1 MTSHLLDRFRDYVNE
16 HVELGINEGDET
28 VPYIAPSKLK
38 NYWSEKRV
46 DAILNGYRPPIPHS
60 SDLIIKKHLQIFSIL
75 VYIDHPQ
82 EISWFC
88 SNIKDRNDN
97 HLPFDAVELPRNC
110 PWTEEFLRYQ
120 WRFHPLVFTPDS
132 IYKRTISPRMIL
144 PVTYDK
150 KLSERRGGCHG
161 AKLWKVQVHN
171 ACNSIT
177 PEVITP
183 FTFNNCLAA
192 NSQKNEPVVFKVFEG
207 TDADHLYTAETDVYS
222 KLQPNVSK
230 YITKHFACF
239 SFEGK
244 QKSIIVLE
252 YAAGGSLLDF
262 FKLPLQP
269 ASPDD
274 LYLLWGRLFKLLNAL
289 EVLHN
294 LYLPDGPSK
303 WYLVSVHQD
312 IQPSNILVFPQK
324 DKYSEFDVK
333 FKLTDF
339 GLAEMGRVLNSR
351 GTMATEDRGNMMYIS
366 PESYANFFGRDLVKT
381 DVPPTSYIWAL
392 GALFSDVLVW
402 SIHGEAGRYKY
413 RQARKKEIS
422 RHPQMIAVEYG
433 ACFHNGFQRL
443 PIVDKFLESV
453 LADRPS
459 NDEVSSAIGHM
470 ILNFMMTNEKDRLR
484 AVEIK
489 SLIKSIAEKA
499 HQPNSSSYEA
509 QVAKIHESRI
519 QQSLSATIT
528 SSSDDGTS
536 DTSSLCIWS
545 EPEYMAGAT
554 LLSSAPD
561 TQNLVSNQGGHGS
574 SPKIID
580 IYGYQI
586 RAPHGD
592 VQSED
597 QEEIQSLISL
607 DEDIQSNQSGIS
619 SLRAY
624 QVASKLLV
632 ERFLED
638 DHLLALYQEAVKRLD
653 MKRFINNHTTLLK
666 RYFLDLRAAVKS
678 RTEEISVDF
687 LRSQRERER
696 ISSVIY
702 DLVLKQGEQVRQ
714 IVKMEIKDNQES
726 FRLVDRFLA
735 EQEDYDH
742 EDTTYSDP
750 ESSDSSDDPP
760 SPKEQTSQG
769 ESSKLEAV
777 ATFMTVGSAFESYKY
792 NLDEFLHPRKRG
804 DKDPSII
811 LAETSPTA
819 LTTSQYARKIAR
831 GFSWLMK
838 ITRPR
843 VKKGYRRLEWTC
855 VSIA

>member
-1 MTSHLLDRFRDYVNE
+1 
-16 HVELGINEGDET
+16 
-28 VPYIAPSKLK
+28 
-38 NYWSEKRV
+38 
-46 DAILNGYRPPIPHS
+46 
-60 SDLIIKKHLQIFSIL
+60 
-75 VYIDHPQ
+75 
-82 EISWFC
+82 
-88 SNIKDRNDN
+88 
-97 HLPFDAVELPRNC
+97 
-110 PWTEEFLRYQ
+110 
-120 WRFHPLVFTPDS
+120 
-132 IYKRTISPRMIL
+132 
-144 PVTYDK
+144 
-150 KLSERRGGCHG
+150 
-161 AKLWKVQVHN
+161 
-171 ACNSIT
+171 
-177 PEVITP
+177 
-183 FTFNNCLAA
+183 
-192 NSQKNEPVVFKVFEG
+192 
-207 TDADHLYTAETDVYS
+207 
-222 KLQPNVSK
+222 
-230 YITKHFACF
+230 
-239 SFEGK
+239 
-244 QKSIIVLE
+244 
-252 YAAGGSLLDF
+252 
-262 FKLPLQP
+262 
-269 ASPDD
+269 
-274 LYLLWGRLFKLLNAL
+274 
-289 EVLHN
+289 
-294 LYLPDGPSK
+294 
-303 WYLVSVHQD
+303 
-312 IQPSNILVFPQK
+312 
-324 DKYSEFDVK
+324 
-333 FKLTDF
+333 
-339 GLAEMGRVLNSR
+339 
-351 GTMATEDRGNMMYIS
+351 MATEDRGNMMYIS
-366 PESYANFFGRDLVKT
+366 PESYANFFERDLVKT

-422 RHPQMIAVEYG
+422 RHPQMIAVEHG

-443 PIVDKFLESV
+443 TIVDKFLESV

-536 DTSSLCIWS
+536 DTSSLYIWS

-561 TQNLVSNQGGHGS
+561 TQNLVSSQGGHGS

-592 VQSED
+592 IQSED

-855 VSIA
+855 DCGSQLYADFIVLDEEKFQQFVELLQGPPPVGSQGGIANAPSSQGSSSAKSGSPNSNQDSPNTSSHPMSSNTVRPPGADTPSKVALPPGSGRGQRDYSTESPESKSKYLAICVQTGPIYTTLEEVDTSSFTTDATLLKQMKSVYTRIRGMRTKYNSFFIPVGLEFVKVRQSFNNTPKVS